1 MKYENIMTWNLRD
14 NLFGNLRGPVYDAL
28 DEADIQTV
36 GDLVLKTEDEVYR
49 IPGVG
54 AISVHYLKDS
64 LKDYNLKF
72 GWTKEE
78 HEKAILTGLKNPN
91 EIDNVQFSFS
101 KKGENNHFE
110 YEFEFISN
118 SFSVKKQTFSDSDFL
133 NDFFDAL
140 NELLLKMK
148 SEKEFYDLIGT
159 TKILL
164 DKYQINKLKN
174 LYRINI
180 N

>member
-1 MKYENIMTWNLRD
+1 MKYEDIMTWNLRD

-91 EIDNVQFSFS
+91 EIDDVHKDFIHEMINTSAEAA
-101 KKGENNHFE
+101 KK
-110 YEFEFISN
+110 S
-118 SFSVKKQTFSDSDFL
+118 L
-133 NDFFDAL
+133 NIIL
-140 NELLLKMK
+140 
-148 SEKEFYDLIGT
+148 EKESWSHVDVE
-159 TKILL
+159 
-164 DKYQINKLKN
+164 KYFTHHLRIINAYQNSLRR
-174 LYRINI
+174 LHDD
-180 N
+180 